1 MEDELKALKNKLVI
15 LLNQSQNLRTEILSI
30 NNEIL
35 MTKGAIEQ
43 IEKMLAFINN
53 DTEQDS
59 VEEKKEEE

>member
-1 MEDELKALKNKLVI
+1 MEDELKALKNKLAI

-59 VEEKKEEE
+59 VEEKKEEK